1 MPHSAHLEQETKQV
15 KIPTVLKQLFQWEF
29 TF

>member
-1 MPHSAHLEQETKQV
+1 MHHHAHLEQETKQM
-15 KIPTVLKQLFQWEF
+15 KIPTVLQQLFQWEF